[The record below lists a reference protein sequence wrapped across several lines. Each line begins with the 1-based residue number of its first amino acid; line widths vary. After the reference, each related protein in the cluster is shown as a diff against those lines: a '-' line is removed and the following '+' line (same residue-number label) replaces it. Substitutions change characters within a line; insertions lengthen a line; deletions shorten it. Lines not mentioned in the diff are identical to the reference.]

1 MKCTRTSHRTEFS
14 KKLLLIAYA
23 INITVIIVAVV
34 LMFHSESGDLS
45 PLSYLI
51 PSVSAEVAAGTG
63 FYYWKARCEN
73 RQKYAM
79 KMVAEVAEKYGIEAA
94 IQMAQAVLTD

>member
-1 MKCTRTSHRTEFS
+1 MRCTRTSHRTEFS
-14 KKLLLIAYA
+14 KRLLLLAYA
-23 INITVIIVAVV
+23 IIVAVV
-34 LMFHSESGDLS
+34 LMFRCENGDLS
-45 PLSYLI
+45 PLSSLI